1 MSGSENRQR
10 TRIVQFR
17 VSDPEHDALIR
28 AAESADLP
36 IGSYAR
42 KVLLNAR
49 PSRVKRTPSYDV
61 VALTRLLGEFGKVGS
76 NLNQIARL
84 HNAGRPDFIRKGELE
99 ETLRELESA
108 RTALMNAL
116 KPPNRQGGPS

>member
-17 VSDPEHDALIR
+17 VSDAEYEALSM
-28 AAESADLP
+28 AAENADLP
-36 IGSYAR
+36 VGSYAR
-42 KVLLNAR
+42 KVLLAAR
-49 PSRVKRTPSYDV
+49 PSRVKRMPSYDTIT
-61 VALTRLLGEFGKVGS
+61 LTRLLGEFGKVGS

-99 ETLRELESA
+99 ETLRSLESA

-116 KPPNRQGGPS
+116 RPPNPQGGPS

>member
-17 VSDPEHDALIR
+17 VSDAEHDVLSR

-36 IGSYAR
+36 MGSYAR
-42 KVLLNAR
+42 KVLLDAR
-49 PSRVKRTPSYDV
+49 PSRAKRAPSHDTI
-61 VALTRLLGEFGKVGS
+61 ALTRLLGEFGKVGS

-99 ETLRELESA
+99 ETLRNLESA

-116 KPPNRQGGPS
+116 KPPNPQGGPS